1 MAKRV
6 AVIGLSFRFP
16 GTNQQTYWSD
26 LLAGKDLVTE
36 VDPQR
41 WAKDAYLHPDKSHP
55 GTSYTFSA
63 GTIGDITRFD
73 AAFFGISPREASLMD
88 PQQRL
93 LLEMGWEAI
102 EHAGIKP
109 SSLRGSDT
117 GVYIGIAS
125 ADYSYRLS
133 DDFDAIDASF
143 ATGNTASIAANRLSY
158 IFDLR
163 GPSMAVDTACSS
175 SMVAFHQACRAIA
188 TGEVTHALAGGV
200 SLHLHPYGFVTFSK
214 ASMLSR
220 KGRCNVFDASGDG
233 YVRSEGGGLFLLKDY
248 DTAVAD
254 GDHIL
259 CVIAHSAV
267 NTDGRKSGITVPS
280 VNAQATLMAR
290 AYEKAGIDIADI
302 DYLEAHGTGTAVG
315 DPIETRAISQAL
327 ASARRKALPIGSVKS
342 NMGHLEAASGVAGLA
357 KAIYCLLHR
366 EVPATIGIKT
376 INPNIKLDEW
386 NLDIVTK
393 PRALK
398 PRGQLTI
405 GVNSFGFG
413 GANAHIILQSH
424 EVEQPEASGLM
435 ATAALP
441 VVVSARTP
449 NALNA
454 AALAMA
460 DRLQDMPPS
469 ALYDVAYHAA
479 FRREWHDHR
488 AVVFGTSASTIAA
501 HLRTFSEGTLP
512 KQEAAS
518 GTAVAHAQGAVLVYS
533 GNGSQWVGMGR
544 ALLEDPVFAEVI
556 SQIDEYFEPLGG
568 YKLSDD
574 LAGHLDAARGDG
586 YQRTEFA
593 QPALFAL
600 QVGITSMLA
609 HAGIKPQA
617 VVGHSVGEVAAA
629 WASGVL
635 SLESATRV
643 IYHRSRLQGRTKGNG
658 AMTAVGVSGAT
669 IAGTLSGLKMTDRVS
684 VAGYNSVRG
693 ATVAG
698 HPDDLKT
705 LENALGAK
713 RIFHKRLD
721 LDYAFH
727 SPAMDPIEGDLL
739 TALDGLSAR
748 AGSTPF
754 YSAVHGKRI
763 EGTEMGAE
771 YWWRNIRESVR
782 FEQAATA
789 LVEDGFNIF
798 IEVGPHPVL
807 KSYVSDAVKAG
818 ERDGRQIVTGQRGE
832 LHVGKVRSA
841 AGQALVA
848 GAKVDWHSYF
858 PGPGRYV
865 DLASY
870 PWQREV
876 HWHVTTAQAGQ
887 SLYRT
892 REHALLGYRLKQHA
906 AAWENQLDTCR
917 CPTLGDHVVG
927 NATVFPGAGFV
938 EIALAA
944 AFAHQHAAFAEVEEI
959 DIRAP
964 LLLEDDET
972 KILHTLLET
981 GDGKLTIQAKTQGSE
996 DDFTAHA
1003 YARVLAE
1010 PKGLGLVD
1018 AAPVWPARAPDFD
1031 GEEHIALTRAVGL
1044 SYGPAYSAVAHGWQ
1058 ENEHTV
1064 IARLVADPSINQ
1076 ELVGA
1081 HLHPAMLDCTFQ
1093 LIIQLLKHDLSLGT
1107 GSAFVPAKVGRVI
1120 ARAGEHRVSG
1130 VRATVL
1136 RRTPHA
1142 LVARF
1147 SLFDE
1152 DGVQIAAIEEAR
1164 FRSVRLQKNPL
1175 DQLSF
1180 PDYLAVP
1187 VPRHTVHTHPLAD
1200 VQFNELVGGLRKV
1213 SQEPALAS
1221 TALRFASE
1229 VEPLAD
1235 ALAIQFAREAL
1246 LSMADAQGHLPSG
1259 TVEALRAHSPDQ
1271 AILLNSILTRLVEDE
1286 SARVTP
1292 TGWTLLIDAEQPPA
1306 IDIWNSLLREYPDYF
1321 AIVQTIGRVGQH
1333 LPKLLSH
1340 ERTLVDTTPRDATPA
1355 ALASH
1360 VQGLAVRQDLSRYLT
1375 TFALDVQQH
1384 LSAGARLSLLEI
1396 GAAAPL
1402 MGVELCAHID
1412 PHLTSYAF
1420 ASGDADTL
1428 AASHRQLD
1436 NYPDALLIDLTATGG
1451 DDLQHADLVVL
1462 DVGLMSL
1469 PDARRSLAFA
1479 SQQLAPHGALLLV
1492 NSYPAFWL
1500 DLIFGTEPTWWAEAT
1515 NGGRVSRQQPPAF
1528 WQAELRALG
1537 LSCEDPVDFAPDASS
1552 GAYVLSAQPTARAL
1566 AAQVSTGAVQ
1576 DSASAPAP
1584 GKIPLWLILTDED
1597 ADASRLSADL
1607 SQTLGAAG
1615 HNIVVR
1621 TPTWE
1626 TDMRDEVASLPS
1638 GISSAAQP
1646 MMALLADVSRQH
1658 GSIDHIVHAHGLTRH
1673 EPSDANASLAAQT
1686 RRCAIAAEIAQ
1697 ACEANASSACIWVL
1711 TQGAHVLMRDALA
1724 RESGSSTITYAHD
1737 ATLWGYARTMMN
1749 EASGYS
1755 VRAIDLDYD
1764 LDEHIAPLNAAL
1776 AAEMLAPDRDAE
1788 LLLGVG
1794 EKGVIRRAPRMAS
1807 LPRPRPSLKKAEH
1820 GVETDSGST
1829 IKLGFEFPG
1838 QLRNLRWEAHAAL
1851 EPALDEVEVDIH
1863 ATGLNFRDVMYALGM
1878 LSDEAIEN
1886 GFAGPSLGLEFS
1898 GVVRRV
1904 GADVD
1909 TYQPGDRV
1917 VGFGPSSF
1925 GNRML
1930 TKVSAISHMPRHM
1943 SFEAAATI
1951 PSTFFTV
1958 YYAFEHLAKLSR
1970 GEKVL
1975 IHGAAGGV
1983 GIAAIQYAQ
1992 HIGAEIYATAGSSEK
2007 RDFLRLMG
2015 VTHIY
2020 DSRALTF
2027 ADEIL
2032 ADTNGKG
2039 VDVVLNSLAGEAVN
2053 RNFRVLKPFGRF
2065 LELGKRDFY
2074 ENTRIGL
2081 RPFRNNIS
2089 YFGIDADQLM
2099 HARPELTHRLF
2110 ADMMGLFE
2118 QGVLHALPYR
2128 LFDASEIVDAFR
2140 FMQQARQIGKIVVTY
2155 RNGIQQT
2162 HTAVERRKPN
2172 RLELDADASYLVTG
2186 GLGGFGLRTAQW
2198 LVERGARHL
2207 VLASR
2212 SGPASSEAQQ
2222 ALAAFQAQG
2231 VKVLAQACDVTDRS
2245 ALQALLEQ
2253 AAAELPVIKGIVH
2266 AAVVIDDG
2274 LVRGMTGA
2282 QLQRTMA
2289 AKILGARHLHE
2300 LTTALPLDLFVMFSS
2315 ATTLLGNPGQSNYV
2329 AANTWLEGLA
2339 VRRRQAGLP
2348 ATCVK
2353 WGAIDDVGFLAQNES
2368 IKQALQSRMGG
2379 SALSSDV
2386 ALRALED
2393 MILAQANNLGVMEL
2407 DWRAL
2412 SRFLPSA
2419 TQPKFSALARRSK
2432 HDASEEGQCNDISLW
2447 ITTLSDAELHMR
2459 FVELLRHEVGD
2470 ILRVTPEKIDPTR
2483 SIYDMGLDSL
2493 MGVELVVALEARFG
2507 VRLPV
2512 MALNDSPTLSK
2523 LADRLIKM
2531 LKGDEVPDA
2540 SQADGTRAQIE
2551 QIAAQHD
2558 AAITPAAL
2566 EELTEKLAASGD
2578 QPNRMI
2584 H

>member
-16 GTNQQTYWSD
+16 GTSQETYWSD

-41 WAKDAYLHPDKSHP
+41 WVKDAYLHPDKTHP
-55 GTSYTFSA
+55 GTSYTFAA

-73 AAFFGISPREASLMD
+73 ADFFGISPREASLMD

-109 SSLRGSDT
+109 SVLRGSDT

-163 GPSMAVDTACSS
+163 GPSMAIDTACSS
-175 SMVAFHQACRAIA
+175 SMVAFHQACKAIT

-220 KGRCNVFDASGDG
+220 KGRCNAFDASGDG

-248 DTAVAD
+248 DAAVAD
-254 GDHIL
+254 GDRIL
-259 CVIAHSAV
+259 CVIANTAV

-280 VNAQATLMAR
+280 VSAQATLMAR
-290 AYEKAGIDIADI
+290 AYDVAGINVADI

-315 DPIETRAISQAL
+315 DPIETHAISQAL
-327 ASARRKALPIGSVKS
+327 AAGRQKALPIGSVKS

-357 KAIYCLLHR
+357 KAIYCLQHR

-376 INPNIKLDEW
+376 INSNIKVDEW

-413 GANAHIILQSH
+413 GANAHVILQSH
-424 EVEQPEASGLM
+424 EVEQPKASGLM
-435 ATAALP
+435 AAAALP

-469 ALYDVAYHAA
+469 ALYDLAYHAA

-501 HLRTFSEGTLP
+501 HLRAFSEGAMP
-512 KQEAAS
+512 KREAAS
-518 GTAVAHAQGAVLVYS
+518 GTGVAHARGAVLVYS

-544 ALLEDPVFAEVI
+544 ALMEDPVFAEAI
-556 SQIDEYFEPLGG
+556 SEIDEYFEPLGG

-574 LAGHLDAARGDG
+574 LAGHLDATRSDG
-586 YQRTEFA
+586 YQRTELA

-600 QVGITSMLA
+600 QVGITKMLA
-609 HAGIKPQA
+609 HAGIEPQA
-617 VVGHSVGEVAAA
+617 VIGHSVGEVAAA

-635 SLESATRV
+635 SLESATDV

-658 AMTAVGVSGAT
+658 AMTAVGISGT
-669 IAGTLSGLKMTDRVS
+669 SIADMLIDLKMTNRVS
-684 VAGYNSVRG
+684 VAGYNSIRG

-705 LENALGAK
+705 LEHALAAK
-713 RIFHKRLD
+713 WIFYKRLD

-727 SPAMDPIEGDLL
+727 SPAMNPIESDLL
-739 TALDGLSAR
+739 ASLDGLSAR
-748 AGSTPF
+748 PSSTPF

-763 EGTEMGAE
+763 VGTQMDAN

-782 FEQAATA
+782 FEQASHA

-807 KSYVSDAVKAG
+807 KSYVADALKAG
-818 ERDGRQIVTGQRGE
+818 EREGRLIVTGQRGD
-832 LHVGKVRSA
+832 LPVGKVRSA

-848 GAKVDWHSYF
+848 GATVDWHSYF
-858 PGPGRYV
+858 PGAGRHV
-865 DLASY
+865 DLAPY

-876 HWHVTTAQAGQ
+876 HWHVTTAQAGG

-892 REHALLGYRLKQHA
+892 REHALLGYRMKQHA
-906 AAWENQLDTCR
+906 AAWENQLDTRR
-917 CPTLGDHVVG
+917 CPTFADHVVG
-927 NATVFPGAGFV
+927 HATVFPGAGFV
-938 EIALAA
+938 EMALAA
-944 AFAHQHAAFAEVEEI
+944 AFAHQHAGFAEVEEI

-964 LLLEDDET
+964 LLLEHDET

-981 GDGKLTIQAKTQGSE
+981 GDGKLTIQAKTQGSD
-996 DDFTAHA
+996 DDFIAHA

-1018 AAPVWPARAPDFD
+1018 VAPVWPARAPDFD
-1031 GEEHIALTRAVGL
+1031 GEEHIALTHAVGL
-1044 SYGPAYSAVAHGWQ
+1044 SYGPAYTAVAHGWQ
-1058 ENEHTV
+1058 ENKHTV
-1064 IARLVADPSINQ
+1064 IAKLVADASIAK
-1076 ELVGA
+1076 ELSGA
-1081 HLHPAMLDCTFQ
+1081 HLHPALLDCTFQ
-1093 LIIQLLKHDLSLGT
+1093 LIIQLLRHDRNLGT

-1120 ARAGEHRVSG
+1120 ARAGEHRISG
-1130 VRATVL
+1130 VRATIL

-1152 DGVQIAAIEEAR
+1152 NGVQIAAIEEAR
-1164 FRSVRLQKNPL
+1164 FRSVRLHKNSQ
-1175 DQLSF
+1175 DQLSY

-1187 VPRHTVHTHPLAD
+1187 VPRHTLHAHPLAD
-1200 VQFNELVGGLRKV
+1200 IQFDELVGGLRQL
-1213 SQEPALAS
+1213 SQKSTLAS
-1221 TALRFASE
+1221 AANRFAAE

-1246 LSMADAQGHLPSG
+1246 LAMADLQGHLRSG
-1259 TVEALRAHSPDQ
+1259 AVETLRSQNPDQ
-1271 AILLNSILTRLVEDE
+1271 AILLNAILNRLVEDE

-1292 TGWTLLIDAEQPPA
+1292 TGWTLLIDADQPPA

-1333 LPKLLSH
+1333 LPELLKH
-1340 ERTLVDTTPRDATPA
+1340 ERLLADTTPRDATPA

-1360 VQGLAVRQDLSRYLT
+1360 VQALAVRQDLSRYLT
-1375 TFALDVQQH
+1375 TFAVDVEKR
-1384 LSAGARLSLLEI
+1384 LLAGARLSILEV
-1396 GAAAPL
+1396 GAATPL
-1402 MGVELCAHID
+1402 MGLELCANTD
-1412 PHLTSYAF
+1412 AHLTSYAF
-1420 ASGDADTL
+1420 ASSDADAL
-1428 AASHRQLD
+1428 AASRRQLD
-1436 NYPDALLIDLTATGG
+1436 NYPDALVIDLSATGA
-1451 DDLQHADLVVL
+1451 DEVTHADLVVL

-1479 SQQLAPHGALLLV
+1479 SQRLAPHGSLLLV

-1500 DLIFGTEPTWWAEAT
+1500 DLIFGSDPQWWAEASD
-1515 NGGRVSRQQPPAF
+1515 GGRVSRQQPPAF
-1528 WQAELRALG
+1528 WQTELHALG
-1537 LSCEDPVDFAPDASS
+1537 LRCDEPVDFAAEASS
-1552 GAYVLSAQPTARAL
+1552 GAYVLSAHITAQTAAGRPSTLASHDA
-1566 AAQVSTGAVQ
+1566 AAQ
-1576 DSASAPAP
+1576 SAPS
-1584 GKIPLWLILTDED
+1584 KIPLWLILVDEG
-1597 ADASRLSADL
+1597 AEASRLSADL
-1607 SQTLGAAG
+1607 GKALGAAG
-1615 HNIVVR
+1615 HRVVVF
-1621 TPTWE
+1621 TPAWL
-1626 TDMRDEVASLPS
+1626 TDMSDRIDSLPS
-1638 GISSAAQP
+1638 GITSAAQP
-1646 MMALLADVSRQH
+1646 MIDLLASISRKQ
-1658 GSIDHIVHAHGLTRH
+1658 GSIDHIVHAHGLTRQAPAEAH
-1673 EPSDANASLAAQT
+1673 ASLQAQT
-1686 RRCAIAAEIAQ
+1686 RRCTIAAEIAQ
-1697 ACEANASSACIWVL
+1697 ACEASASSANIWVV
-1711 TQGAHVLMRDALA
+1711 TQGAHVLIRDELA
-1724 RESGSSTITYAHD
+1724 NGSLEANVASAHD
-1737 ATLWGYARTMMN
+1737 ATLWGFARTMMN
-1749 EASGYS
+1749 EASS
-1755 VRAIDLDYD
+1755 HNVRAIDLNYD

-1776 AAEMLAPDRDAE
+1776 AAEMLSPDLEAE
-1788 LLLGVG
+1788 LMLGMSG
-1794 EKGVIRRAPRMAS
+1794 NSVIRRAPRLAN
-1807 LPRPRPSLKKAEH
+1807 LARPRPVRTGQRANIEAN
-1820 GVETDSGST
+1820 SGDT

-1838 QLRNLRWEAHAAL
+1838 QLRNLRWELHAATA
-1851 EPALDEVEVDIH
+1851 PAPDEVEVDIH

-1904 GADVD
+1904 GTEVD

-1925 GNRML
+1925 SNRML
-1930 TKVSAISHMPRHM
+1930 TKVSAISHMPRNM

-1958 YYAFEHLAKLSR
+1958 YYAFEHLARLAP

-1992 HIGAEIYATAGSSEK
+1992 HIGAEIYATAGSDEK

-2015 VTHIY
+2015 VTNIY

-2027 ADEIL
+2027 ADQIL
-2032 ADTNGKG
+2032 ADTAGLG

-2099 HARPELTHRLF
+2099 HARPDLTQKLF

-2155 RNGIQQT
+2155 RNGIQHT
-2162 HTAVERRKPN
+2162 HTAIERRHPQ
-2172 RLELDADASYLVTG
+2172 RLKLDPEASYLVTG
-2186 GLGGFGLRTAQW
+2186 GLGGFGLRTAHW
-2198 LVERGARHL
+2198 LVECGARHL

-2212 SGPASSEAQQ
+2212 SGAASSEAQH
-2222 ALAAFQAQG
+2222 ALAAFKAQG
-2231 VKVLAQACDVTDRS
+2231 VDVLAQACDVTDQE
-2245 ALQALLEQ
+2245 ALQALLKK

-2282 QLQRTMA
+2282 QLHRTLA

-2300 LTTALPLDLFVMFSS
+2300 LTAELPLDLFVMFSS

-2329 AANTWLEGLA
+2329 AANTWLEALA
-2339 VRRRQAGLP
+2339 VLRRQADLP

-2353 WGAIDDVGFLAQNES
+2353 WGAIDDVGFLANNET

-2379 SALSSDV
+2379 APLSSDV

-2393 MILAQANNLGVMEL
+2393 MILAQANNLGVLEL

-2432 HDASEEGQCNDISLW
+2432 HDAIEEGQSDDISLW
-2447 ITTLSDAELHMR
+2447 VTTLSDAELHIR

-2470 ILRVTPEKIDPTR
+2470 ILRVTPETIDPTR

-2523 LADRLIKM
+2523 LGDRLIKM
-2531 LKGDEVPDA
+2531 LKDDDA
-2540 SQADGTRAQIE
+2540 PETSQAEGTRAQIE

-2566 EELTEKLAASGD
+2566 AELTEKLAASGD